1 MRLFFSY
8 SDGRRGKRN
17 VWRICNAAIPEIII
31 RQKMTN
37 NEKYTVSQNKNLYLK
52 IKLLKNRQKSIYI

>member
-17 VWRICNAAIPEIII
+17 VLRIGNAAIPEIII